1 MWMHLGDL
9 KRLHHK
15 LAVALGDRH
24 PDVVRLESEIADCAK
39 KSVRPARYAC
49 AAQLR
54 DIRRSTS
61 QRLRNLNLPCA

>member
-15 LAVALGDRH
+15 LVIALGDGH
-24 PDVVRLESEIADCAK
+24 PDVVGLESEIADCDK
-39 KSVRPARYAC
+39 KSVRPARYEC

-61 QRLRNLNLPCA
+61 QRLRNLKVPRA

>member
-24 PDVVRLESEIADCAK
+24 PDVALLDAEITDCEK
-39 KSVRPARYAC
+39 KSVRPTHYAC

-61 QRLRNLNLPCA
+61 QRLRNLNMPIA

>member
-15 LAVALGDRH
+15 LALALGNEH
-24 PDVVRLESEIADCAK
+24 PDVLRLEADIADCAK

-54 DIRRSTS
+54 DIRRSNS
-61 QRLRNLNLPCA
+61 QRCVKLSVVDA

>member
-1 MWMHLGDL
+1 MLMHLGAL

-24 PDVVRLESEIADCAK
+24 PDVVRLEVEIADCAR
-39 KSVRPARYAC
+39 KSVRPARYEC

-61 QRLRNLNLPCA
+61 QRLRNLKVPRA